1 MFLVFFVCAHL
12 VFAPPPPSFF
22 CLIPCAT
29 SPSPS
34 THCSSLKFQLVG
46 QVESDV
52 CELPVWPSGMCVEL
66 VVRECVWCAVRV
78 FCGRSLCCV
87 FALFIFVCGCIGS
100 TLEVLARQVVA
111 LLLLSLR
118 VADASS
124 SSSVLLVALV
134 YFAVLH
140 CSV

>member
-1 MFLVFFVCAHL
+1 MA
-12 VFAPPPPSFF
+12 
-22 CLIPCAT
+22 
-29 SPSPS
+29 
-34 THCSSLKFQLVG
+34 QW
-46 QVESDV
+46 DV
-52 CELPVWPSGMCVEL
+52 CVEL
-66 VVRECVWCAVRV
+66 VVQECVWCAVRV

-87 FALFIFVCGCIGS
+87 FALFICVCGCIGS
-100 TLEVLARQVVA
+100 ALEVLARQVVA

-140 CSV
+140 CSVWRFWVACSYPPHHLLRCANVARLAVPFFQRIQLTPSSPGHFLPSL